1 MDNYYLYIG
10 RLSEEKGIINLVNA
24 WKKYVVTH
32 SDEWL
37 YICGDGPKKETL
49 ERILLQNSK
58 LPLNISILGIQPRDL
73 IFEYISKAKAVVIPS
88 ICYETGPLTMIES
101 FSMGIPVICSDLGNM
116 GYTIIEGENGAKFDP
131 LSADSIVDAINRFNT
146 YDYEKLRKT
155 ALLHLKRNFQKRR
168 IWNCLE
174 RYMSR
179 GKYTSNNI

>member
-1 MDNYYLYIG
+1 MNNYYLYIG

-24 WKKYVVTH
+24 WKKYVVMH

-37 YICGDGPKKETL
+37 YICGDGPEKETL

-73 IFEYISKAKAVVIPS
+73 VFEYISKAKAVVIPS
-88 ICYETGPLTMIES
+88 ICYETGPLTLIES

-131 LSADSIVDAINRFNT
+131 LSTDSIVDAINRFNT
-146 YDYEKLRKT
+146 YDYEKL
-155 ALLHLKRNFQKRR
+155 KRNSLITFEEKFSKEKNMELFRK
-168 IWNCLE
+168 IYE
-174 RYMSR
+174 S
-179 GKYTSNNI
+179 GKVY

>member
-116 GYTIIEGENGAKFDP
+116 GYTIIEGEKGAKFDP
-131 LSADSIVDAINRFNT
+131 LSADSIVYAINRFNT
-146 YDYEKLRKT
+146 YDY
-155 ALLHLKRNFQKRR
+155 
-168 IWNCLE
+168 
-174 RYMSR
+174 
-179 GKYTSNNI
+179 

>member
-37 YICGDGPKKETL
+37 YICGDGPEKDTL
-49 ERILLQNSK
+49 DIILEYSK
-58 LPLNISILGIQPRDL
+58 LPLNISILGPQPRDMV
-73 IFEYISKAKAVVIPS
+73 FKYISKAKAVVIPS
-88 ICYETGPLTMIES
+88 IWYETGPLTMIES

-131 LSADSIVDAINRFNT
+131 LSTDSIVDAINRFNT
-146 YDYEKLRKT
+146 YDYEKLKKNSLIAFEEKFSKEKNMELFRE
-155 ALLHLKRNFQKRR
+155 
-168 IWNCLE
+168 IYE
-174 RYMSR
+174 S
-179 GKYTSNNI
+179 GKVY

>member
-37 YICGDGPKKETL
+37 YICGDGPEKDTL
-49 ERILLQNSK
+49 DIILEYSK
-58 LPLNISILGIQPRDL
+58 LPLNISILGPQPRDMV
-73 IFEYISKAKAVVIPS
+73 FKYISKAKAVVIPS

-116 GYTIIEGENGAKFDP
+116 GCTIIEGENGAKFDP
-131 LSADSIVDAINRFNT
+131 LSIDSIVDAINRFNT
-146 YDYEKLRKT
+146 YDYEKL
-155 ALLHLKRNFQKRR
+155 KRNSLITFEENFSKEKNMELFRE
-168 IWNCLE
+168 IYL
-174 RYMSR
+174 S
-179 GKYTSNNI
+179 GKVF

>member
-37 YICGDGPKKETL
+37 YICGDGPEKDTL
-49 ERILLQNSK
+49 DIILEYSK
-58 LPLNISILGIQPRDL
+58 LPLNISILGPQPRDMV
-73 IFEYISKAKAVVIPS
+73 FKYISKAKAVVIPS

-116 GYTIIEGENGAKFDP
+116 GCTIIEEENGAKFDP

-146 YDYEKLRKT
+146 YDYEKLRKKCFAT
-155 ALLHLKRNFQKRR
+155 YE
-168 IWNCLE
+168 E
-174 RYMSR
+174 RFSKEKNMELFREIYES
-179 GKYTSNNI
+179 GKVF